1 MNWIEFIGGVFVG
14 IIISISISVV
24 TLCISDSQRM
34 TDFHG
39 YEGGKDGDI

>member
-14 IIISISISVV
+14 IIISILVV
-24 TLCISDSQRM
+24 TLCISGSQRM

-39 YEGGKDGDI
+39 YEGGKYGDI

>member
-14 IIISISISVV
+14 IIISISVV
-24 TLCISDSQRM
+24 TLCISVSQRM